1 MIPSSAHGQERESD
15 REDVASLPLRAFSQH
30 RRAPATDG
38 SAAAGK
44 GRTIGRVALKRHVAP
59 ETVAT
64 NDTEAADPATLAA
77 LRRPM
82 LIATALSLMAGVAA
96 ILVR

>member
-1 MIPSSAHGQERESD
+1 
-15 REDVASLPLRAFSQH
+15 
-30 RRAPATDG
+30 
-38 SAAAGK
+38 
-44 GRTIGRVALKRHVAP
+44 VALKRDVAP

-82 LIATALSLMAGVAA
+82 LIATALILMAGGAA